1 MLALV
6 LVWWRLPKD
15 LDSTNAE
22 ASSPAEN
29 AKASKLRRIDFLGAF
44 LLATTIFAFLLLLN
58 LLSKRLKLTDPVIIG
73 LFSLWIGSC
82 LLWILVEARFAA
94 EPVFPL
100 RLLLHRDVLTTY
112 LIVGLGITA
121 HMSVTS

>member
-1 MLALV
+1 M
-6 LVWWRLPKD
+6 LVWWRLPND

-22 ASSPAEN
+22 ASPLQLN

-44 LLATTIFAFLLLLN
+44 LLATSIFAFLLLLN
-58 LLSKRLKLTDPVIIG
+58 LLSKRLEFADPVIVG
-73 LFSLWIGSC
+73 LFSLWVGSC
-82 LLWILVEARFAA
+82 LLWVFVEARFAA
-94 EPVFPL
+94 EPIFPL

-112 LIVGLGITA
+112 LVVGLGITA